1 MIFEKIKY
9 SDLNSRQKENYNFHK
24 IASTLAN
31 YGYDCMRLNNDWQG
45 ADFIAV
51 HNDGEQM
58 LKVQLKSRFTID
70 KKYIGK
76 DIKIGFVEKG
86 VCYIYDH
93 DNMVLN
99 LAEGTLNSKSW
110 QENGYYSQMP
120 VPKIYLDNMTE
131 L

>member
-9 SDLNSRQKENYNFHK
+9 SDLNSRQKENYNYHK
-24 IASTLAN
+24 IASALAE
-31 YGYDCMRLNNDWQG
+31 YGFDSMRLNNDWQG

-76 DIKIGFVEKG
+76 DIYIAFIEDQRVKIYNHDEVVNSIPENIKGSESWSKIGSYSWGKTPK
-86 VCYIYDH
+86 YYDSLIK
-93 DNMVLN
+93 V
-99 LAEGTLNSKSW
+99 
-110 QENGYYSQMP
+110 
-120 VPKIYLDNMTE
+120 I
-131 L
+131 

>member
-1 MIFEKIKY
+1 MELNKINY
-9 SDLNSRQKENYNFHK
+9 TDLNSRQKENYNYHK
-24 IASTLAN
+24 IASALAE
-31 YGYDCMRLNNDWQG
+31 YGFDSMRLNNDWQG

>member
-9 SDLNSRQKENYNFHK
+9 SNLNSRQKENYNFHK
-24 IASTLAN
+24 IASALAN
-31 YGYDCMRLNNDWQG
+31 YGFDSMRLNNDWQG

-58 LKVQLKSRFTID
+58 LKVQLKSRFTVD

-93 DNMVLN
+93 DNMVSN
-99 LAEGTLNSKSW
+99 LAERTLNSKSW
-110 QENGYYSQMP
+110 QEKGHYNQRP
-120 VPKIYLDNMTE
+120 VPKIYSDYITVL
-131 L
+131 